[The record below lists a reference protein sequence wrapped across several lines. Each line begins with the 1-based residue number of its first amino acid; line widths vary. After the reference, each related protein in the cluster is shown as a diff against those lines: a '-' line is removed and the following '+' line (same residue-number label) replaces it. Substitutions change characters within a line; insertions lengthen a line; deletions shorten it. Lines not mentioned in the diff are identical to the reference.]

1 VLVRSL
7 GYLRWRSPDVSAWT
21 TFATQILGL
30 MHARTDADGSQYF
43 RMDTEPYRLAVVP
56 GAEPGIDALG
66 FQVSDAAK
74 LDEITVMLDRFGVAW
89 SGGSDAEC
97 AQRRV
102 GELVRCVDPAGVP
115 IEFYC
120 TPVTDHTRLVTPYV
134 DGFVAGPLGFGHVV
148 LTTADMP
155 ASAAFYRDALGFQL
169 RNTATLASPNGTPS
183 RTVQFYGCNPRHHSV
198 ALVEFKDPG
207 ILRHFMVEMTTLDDV
222 GATIDRCQ
230 DNGVMIR
237 ETLGRHTNDLM
248 ASFYVAAPD
257 GTNVEI
263 GFGAQQVDSG
273 TWSVHEITA
282 PSLWGHRPVPA
293 AAPVPAAVAEP
304 QYDTAARGRS

>member
-1 VLVRSL
+1 MLVRSL
-7 GYLRWRSPDVSAWT
+7 GYLRWRSPDVSAWA
-21 TFATQILGL
+21 TFATQILGM
-30 MHARTDADGSQYF
+30 MHARTDAGGGLYF
-43 RMDTEPYRLAVVP
+43 RMDDEPYRLAVVP

-66 FQVSDAAK
+66 FQVSDSAK
-74 LDEITVMLDRFGVAW
+74 LDEITVMLDRVGIAW
-89 SGGSDAEC
+89 SGGTEAEC
-97 AQRRV
+97 ADRRV
-102 GELVRCVDPAGVP
+102 GELVRCDDPAGVP

-120 TPVTDHTRLVTPYV
+120 APITDHTRLVTPYV
-134 DGFVAGPLGFGHVV
+134 DGFIAGALGFGHVV
-148 LTTADMP
+148 LTTTDMA
-155 ASAAFYRDALGFQL
+155 ASAGFYRDVLGFQL
-169 RNTATLASPNGTPS
+169 RNTATLPSPNGAPS

-222 GATIDRCQ
+222 GAAIDRCQ
-230 DNGVMIR
+230 DNGVTIR

-263 GFGAQQVDSG
+263 GFGAQQVDSS
-273 TWSVHEITA
+273 TWAVHEITA

-293 AAPVPAAVAEP
+293 PPPVPEVAAEP
-304 QYDTAARGRS
+304 HRDPATAVRS